1 MVPIER
7 IRAAAARAAPHVLR
21 SPLLPLDGSTHL
33 KLDCLQPAGSFKV
46 RGFFARALQLSEE
59 ERARGL
65 LTVSAGNAAAA
76 CAYVANRLGLRCRV
90 GMYEEAPE
98 AKKEN
103 VRRARAT
110 PVCLSHDGV
119 HAWLHDHAGEREPET
134 FIHPFADPEVMAGH
148 GGLALEL
155 LDQLPEVERVVV
167 PVGGGG
173 LAGGVASAFKAL
185 KPAVEIVRGQSH
197 GYPSM
202 PESLAA
208 GAPVDLVPQTIAD
221 GTTAPVDPANLGLLR
236 EVVDRWVLVPETMLK
251 PKIGELALRAKV
263 VAEGAGVLAYAALE
277 QLEPGPVTVAIV
289 SGGNLA
295 PSLLAECLTGG
306 VRSTRCLPRS
316 GRGSPPPPTRSGRP
330 ACRPT

>member
-1 MVPIER
+1 MIPIER
-7 IRAAAARAAPHVLR
+7 IRSAAARAAPHVVR
-21 SPLLPLDGSTHL
+21 SPLLPLDAKTHL
-33 KLDCLQPAGSFKV
+33 KLDCLQPSGSFKV
-46 RGFFARALQLSEE
+46 RGFFARALQLDAE

-90 GMYEEAPE
+90 VMYEEAPE

-103 VRRARAT
+103 VRRWGAA
-110 PVCLSHDGV
+110 PVFLSHDGV
-119 HAWLHDHAGEREPET
+119 HAWLHDRGWESEPET

-155 LDQLPEVERVVV
+155 LDQLPGLERVVI

-185 KPAVEIVRGQSH
+185 KPAVRVVAVQSD

-208 GAPVDLVPQTIAD
+208 GAPVNLEPKTIAD
-221 GTTAPVDPANLGLLR
+221 GTTAPVDPGNLALLR
-236 EVVDRWVLVPETMLK
+236 ELIDEWVMVPESNLK
-251 PKIGELALRAKV
+251 PMIGELAVRAKV
-263 VAEGAGVLAYAALE
+263 VAEGAGVLAYAALA
-277 QLEPGPVTVAIV
+277 QLEPRPITVAIV
-289 SGGNLA
+289 SGGNIA
-295 PSLLAECLTGG
+295 PSLLAECLT
-306 VRSTRCLPRS
+306 
-316 GRGSPPPPTRSGRP
+316 
-330 ACRPT
+330 A

>member
-1 MVPIER
+1 LIPIDR

-21 SPLLPLDGSTHL
+21 SPLLPLDDRNDL
-33 KLDCLQPAGSFKV
+33 KLECLQPTGSFKV
-46 RGFFARALQLSEE
+46 RGFFARALQLGDE

-90 GMYEEAPE
+90 VMYEEAPE

-103 VRRARAT
+103 VRRWGAT
-110 PVCLSHDGV
+110 PVFLSHDGV
-119 HAWLHDHAGEREPET
+119 HAWLHDRGWESEPET

-155 LDQLPEVERVVV
+155 LDQRPEVERVVI

-173 LAGGVASAFKAL
+173 LAGGIASTFKAL
-185 KPAVEIVRGQSH
+185 KPAVEIVGVQSD

-208 GAPVDLVPQTIAD
+208 KMALSLEPHTIAD
-221 GTTAPVDPANLGLLR
+221 GTTAPVDPRNLALMDELI
-236 EVVDRWVLVPETMLK
+236 DRWVVVPEDRLR
-251 PKIGELALRAKV
+251 PKIGELARRGKV

-277 QLEPGPVTVAIV
+277 QLDPGPVTVAII
-289 SGGNLA
+289 SGGNLSPA
-295 PSLLAECLTGG
+295 LVAECLSAG
-306 VRSTRCLPRS
+306 
-316 GRGSPPPPTRSGRP
+316 
-330 ACRPT
+330 A

>member
-1 MVPIER
+1 LIPIER
-7 IRAAAARAAPHVLR
+7 IRAAAARAAPHVQR
-21 SPLLPLDGSTHL
+21 SPLVPLDDREHL
-33 KLDCLQPAGSFKV
+33 MLECLQPTGSFKV
-46 RGFFARALQLSEE
+46 RGFFARALQLDGA

-90 GMYEEAPE
+90 VMYEEAPE

-103 VRRARAT
+103 VRRWGAT
-110 PVCLSHDGV
+110 PVFLSHDAV
-119 HAWLHDHAGEREPET
+119 HAWLHDRGWESEPET
-134 FIHPFADPEVMAGH
+134 FIHPFADREVMAGH

-155 LDQLPEVERVVV
+155 LEQLPAVERVVI

-173 LAGGVASAFKAL
+173 LAGGIASTFKAL
-185 KPAVEIVRGQSH
+185 KPTVEIVGVQSD

-208 GAPVDLVPQTIAD
+208 KQSLNLEPHTIAD
-221 GTTAPVDPANLGLLR
+221 GTTAPVDPGNLALMNEL
-236 EVVDRWVLVPETMLK
+236 VDRWVVVPEARLR
-251 PKIGELALRAKV
+251 PKIAELARRGKV

-277 QLEPGPVTVAIV
+277 QLESGPVTVAIV

-295 PSLLAECLTGG
+295 PSLLAECL
-306 VRSTRCLPRS
+306 R
-316 GRGSPPPPTRSGRP
+316 
-330 ACRPT
+330 A